1 MDKKTKQSAL
11 LVILG
16 AVVFASL
23 MNISSIINI
32 AKNIINLI
40 LPIISGLV
48 IAFVLSVP
56 MKWIEKIVCTVCE
69 RLKIKPKTK
78 TLNLVSFIMLML
90 GVALSIL
97 LICTMAVPAIIS
109 SIESIYLIL
118 EEKIPE
124 WLKILNSYNINTEM
138 ISDQLESI
146 DLGKII
152 ETLTGGAGKLLN
164 SVVDFSVSII
174 SGISTFGIAFV
185 IAIYVLLS
193 RHKLLRQTKRVL
205 YAHIKTSVAD
215 KICRISKLVNDTFKK
230 FLSGQCVE
238 AIILSLLILIAF
250 RIFGL
255 PYAELIAVLTGFF
268 AFIPYVGAF
277 LACFIGALLT
287 LISFPEKAIVC
298 IVVYIVVQFVENQF
312 IYPHVVG
319 NSVGLSPLWTLIAA
333 LIGGNLFGPLGMIF
347 FIPLSSVIYSLIR
360 ENTGKNLKKKSI
372 TIE

>member
-1 MDKKTKQSAL
+1 MDKKTTQSAL
-11 LVILG
+11 FVILG

-69 RLKIKPKTK
+69 RLKIKPKSK

-124 WLKILNSYNINTEM
+124 WLEILNSYNINTEM

-174 SGISTFGIAFV
+174 SGISTF
-185 IAIYVLLS
+185 
-193 RHKLLRQTKRVL
+193 
-205 YAHIKTSVAD
+205 
-215 KICRISKLVNDTFKK
+215 
-230 FLSGQCVE
+230 
-238 AIILSLLILIAF
+238 
-250 RIFGL
+250 
-255 PYAELIAVLTGFF
+255 
-268 AFIPYVGAF
+268 
-277 LACFIGALLT
+277 
-287 LISFPEKAIVC
+287 
-298 IVVYIVVQFVENQF
+298 
-312 IYPHVVG
+312 
-319 NSVGLSPLWTLIAA
+319 
-333 LIGGNLFGPLGMIF
+333 
-347 FIPLSSVIYSLIR
+347 
-360 ENTGKNLKKKSI
+360 
-372 TIE
+372 